1 MEQTQYR
8 DMETSVN
15 MQNAMGMNA
24 SASTNYAG
32 FWIRLVAYIID
43 AIVLLIPG
51 YVIEMVVPMPVSS
64 ILTMIVGAVYVIY
77 FLSSEMMA
85 TPGKMAMGL
94 IVTDGDG
101 NRISS
106 GTAATRWIGY
116 FISAIVLLIGFFMI
130 GFTEKK
136 EGLHDKLAG
145 TLVVYKN

>member
-1 MEQTQYR
+1 
-8 DMETSVN
+8 METSEN
-15 MQNAMGMNA
+15 MQSAMGMNA

-43 AIVLLIPG
+43 AIVLLIPN
-51 YVIEMVVPMPVSS
+51 YAIEMVVPMMTAYLFS
-64 ILTMIVGAVYVIY
+64 MIIYGVYVIY

-101 NRISS
+101 NRISA
-106 GTAATRWIGY
+106 GTAATRWICY
-116 FISAIVLLIGFFMI
+116 FISVIVLLIGFFMI

>member
-1 MEQTQYR
+1 
-8 DMETSVN
+8 METSEG
-15 MQNAMGMNA
+15 MQDAMGMNA

-43 AIVLLIPG
+43 SVVLLIPNYAIG
-51 YVIEMVVPMPVSS
+51 MVVPMMTANLFS
-64 ILTMIVGAVYVIY
+64 MIIYGVYVMY

-101 NRISS
+101 NRISA
-106 GTAATRWIGY
+106 GAAATRWICY
-116 FISAIVLLIGFFMI
+116 FISAITLGIGFFMI

>member
-1 MEQTQYR
+1 
-8 DMETSVN
+8 METSEN
-15 MQNAMGMNA
+15 MQSAMGMNA

-43 AIVLLIPG
+43 AIVLLIPNYAIG
-51 YVIEMVVPMPVSS
+51 MVVPMMTANLFS
-64 ILTMIVGAVYVIY
+64 IIVGAVYVIY

-85 TPGKMAMGL
+85 TPGKMAVGL

-101 NRISS
+101 NRISA

-116 FISAIVLLIGFFMI
+116 IISAIVLGIGFFMI

-136 EGLHDKLAG
+136 EGLHDKIAG

>member
-1 MEQTQYR
+1 
-8 DMETSVN
+8 METSEN
-15 MQNAMGMNA
+15 MQSAMGMNA

-32 FWIRLVAYIID
+32 FWIRFVAYIID
-43 AIVLLIPG
+43 AIILAIPNFAIG
-51 YVIEMVVPMPVSS
+51 MVVSIPVSN
-64 ILTMIVGAVYVIY
+64 ILSLVISGGYFIY
-77 FLSSEMMA
+77 FFSSEMMA

-101 NRISS
+101 NRISA

>member
-1 MEQTQYR
+1 MVV
-8 DMETSVN
+8 DPM
-15 MQNAMGMNA
+15 
-24 SASTNYAG
+24 
-32 FWIRLVAYIID
+32 VAYLVSMIIY
-43 AIVLLIPG
+43 G
-51 YVIEMVVPMPVSS
+51 
-64 ILTMIVGAVYVIY
+64 VYVMY

-101 NRISS
+101 NRISA

-116 FISAIVLLIGFFMI
+116 FLSAIVLLIGFFMI

>member
-1 MEQTQYR
+1 
-8 DMETSVN
+8 METSEN
-15 MQNAMGMNA
+15 MQSAMGMNA

-43 AIVLLIPG
+43 AIVLLIPN
-51 YVIEMVVPMPVSS
+51 YALEMVVPMMTAYLLSM
-64 ILTMIVGAVYVIY
+64 ILGAVYVIY

-85 TPGKMAMGL
+85 TPGKMAVGL

-101 NRISS
+101 NRISA
-106 GTAATRWIGY
+106 GTAATRWICY
-116 FISAIVLLIGFFMI
+116 LISIIPIGIGFFMI

>member
-1 MEQTQYR
+1 MEASENVQDT
-8 DMETSVN
+8 
-15 MQNAMGMNA
+15 MGMNP

-43 AIVLLIPG
+43 AIVLLIPNYAIG
-51 YVIEMVVPMPVSS
+51 MMVSMEVANILSIVIY
-64 ILTMIVGAVYVIY
+64 GGYVIY

-85 TPGKMAMGL
+85 TPGKMAVGL

-101 NRISS
+101 NRISA

-116 FISAIVLLIGFFMI
+116 FISAIVLLIGFIMI

-136 EGLHDKLAG
+136 EGLHDKIAG